1 MFILEVLLV
10 LSAPEDSSGDG
21 SVLLACLFILAS
33 AHVRSG
39 GLNVL
44 KDLDTVVDDLLLS
57 VDDQLF
63 GVEEGLAHL
72 LEPLSIF

>member
-1 MFILEVLLV
+1 MLV
-10 LSAPEDSSGDG
+10 LKVLHVLSTPEDSSGDG
-21 SVLLACLFILAS
+21 SVLLACLLVLAS

-39 GLNVL
+39 GLNIL
-44 KDLDTVVDDLLLS
+44 EDLDTVVDDLLLS